1 MFESLFNQKTMY
13 IDSSGL
19 VMRNL
24 LARQLVRSPRERAFL
39 LGGASDMP
47 AHVAWGI
54 QVPVLREKQPQILLD
69 TQQVANALALVISGA
84 NRLAAAVV

>member
-24 LARQLVRSPRERAFL
+24 LARQEDVLQCFNPKTQPVDLIEFL
-39 LGGASDMP
+39 LGCPD
-47 AHVAWGI
+47 
-54 QVPVLREKQPQILLD
+54 L
-69 TQQVANALALVISGA
+69 
-84 NRLAAAVV
+84 

>member
-24 LARQLVRSPRERAFL
+24 LARHHFVGSTVCPTRWYT
-39 LGGASDMP
+39 
-47 AHVAWGI
+47 V
-54 QVPVLREKQPQILLD
+54 
-69 TQQVANALALVISGA
+69 LVICLS
-84 NRLAAAVV
+84 V